1 MKIYTVYLKPDG
13 EKTLQTAVLVPEGF
27 SWLALVFPLNIISSI
42 ITRNWAFL
50 MLLIIYFFTA
60 MAQFHKPQVDNII
73 AAIKLGLFP
82 FMGVWVY
89 DLLRVSLKHRGYQ
102 MAGVVS
108 GRNEAEAQLRFFEQ
122 VTKAAPPTNFH
133 A

>member
-13 EKTLQTAVLVPEGF
+13 EKTLQSAVLVPEGF
-27 SWLALVFPLNIISSI
+27 SWVALIFPLNIISSI
-42 ITRNWAFL
+42 VNRNWALL

-73 AAIKLGLFP
+73 TAIKMGLFP
-82 FMGVWVY
+82 FMGVWAY
-89 DLLRVSLKHRGYQ
+89 DLLRVSLKHRGYDI
-102 MAGVVS
+102 AGVVS
-108 GRNEAEAQLRFFEQ
+108 GNSEAEAQLRFFEQ
-122 VTKAAPPTNFH
+122 VTKTTPVNFH